1 MKKPPPY
8 NELAHFAQ
16 TQNRQNAPPEIAQ
29 IAHILETAASIHCA
43 KIRVIRF
50 PVQPLVNFAFAKS
63 REFDGVV
70 DGAKWAQIWVVLQV
84 TADYNYHDIL
94 N

>member
-1 MKKPPPY
+1 MY
-8 NELAHFAQ
+8 
-16 TQNRQNAPPEIAQ
+16 Q
-29 IAHILETAASIHCA
+29 ISQILETAASIHCA

-63 REFDGVV
+63 REFDGVG
-70 DGAKWAQIWVVLQV
+70 DGAKWAQIGVVLQV